1 MLTIDGLDIFQSLVS
16 ANKYAYIYTTKKK
29 QDNNVPQKKGNLT
42 RKKCQS
48 KLDMQSTSNT
58 N

>member
-29 QDNNVPQKKGNLT
+29 QDNNVPQKKGTWREKMPVKARHAINI
-42 RKKCQS
+42 KY
-48 KLDMQSTSNT
+48 
-58 N
+58 

>member
-29 QDNNVPQKKGNLT
+29 QDNNVPQK
-42 RKKCQS
+42 REPDEKKMPV
-48 KLDMQSTSNT
+48 KARHAINIKY
-58 N
+58 

>member
-29 QDNNVPQKKGNLT
+29 QDNNVPQKKGTWREKNAS
-42 RKKCQS
+42 QS
-48 KLDMQSTSNT
+48 
-58 N
+58 